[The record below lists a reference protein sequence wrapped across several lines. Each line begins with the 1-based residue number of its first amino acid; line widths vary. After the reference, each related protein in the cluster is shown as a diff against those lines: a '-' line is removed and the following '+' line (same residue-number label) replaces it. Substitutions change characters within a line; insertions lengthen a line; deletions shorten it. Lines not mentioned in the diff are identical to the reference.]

1 MNFFVLKLQFI
12 SNSCCQFLST
22 ISIIWTISKNFSEK
36 ESLSTE
42 FFLFFFK
49 CFFLIFW
56 KKFSYPACLEASL
69 VRDWIAYSMEFG
81 STARIIA
88 RRTVSTAAVAIQKH
102 ILLFCSLWFGSIG
115 ELVRSEIQKFGSI
128 FFIQKH
134 IKKKQHLF
142 KSSVSK
148 LIIF

>member
-22 ISIIWTISKNFSEK
+22 ISIIWTISRQFLELFRKRKLIDWVFFV
-36 ESLSTE
+36 
-42 FFLFFFK
+42 FFLIGFFL
-49 CFFLIFW
+49 FLIFW

-142 KSSVSK
+142 
-148 LIIF
+148 